1 MKAGL
6 FGVIGFATLAVLV
19 LLSMIEVGA
28 EVFLAIISALTP
40 PSG

>member
-6 FGVIGFATLAVLV
+6 FGVIAFTTLGILA

-28 EVFLAIISALTP
+28 DVFLAIISALTP

>member
-6 FGVIGFATLAVLV
+6 FALIAFTTLGILA